1 VSFWRYKLL
10 ELVVA
15 LITAPLFFL
24 AGFLVFAT
32 AAQFTDFTKGLSF
45 FAVAVPFL
53 GSWIVFQM
61 WATKRAERW
70 WLARRAGASDDNDAV
85 LRR

>member
-15 LITAPLFFL
+15 LITAPLFFF

-32 AAQFTDFTKGLSF
+32 AAQFTDLTKGLSF
-45 FAVAVPFL
+45 YVVGVPFIGAWL
-53 GSWIVFQM
+53 AFQL

-70 WLARRAGASDDNDAV
+70 WLARRASANKCDSV